1 MVFFL
6 TVLSWGA
13 GAGPAGAALI
23 QDTNPNS
30 PGFGYYVPDY
40 FGPAPNWA
48 NSPQLQK
55 FVDGMPG
62 ICGTPTGTNSIGQC
76 VPAAVPDQATY
87 PGSDY
92 YEIEVVEFRER
103 MHTAFPALNNPD
115 KMLATTGGTKL
126 RGYRQLNVDA
136 GDPARTPHYLGPL
149 LITQKDRPVRIKL
162 VNSLP
167 FGAAGNLFVPVDLT
181 VMGAGNYTVDYDPQT
196 KALTAPFSGRFAQNR
211 AVIHL
216 HGGRSPWIS
225 DGTPHQWITP
235 AGENQSY
242 GKGVSVSNVPDMWF
256 DATGTHITNTTY
268 PGSNCAGQTTCSVA
282 GATNNPGA
290 GAMTYFWSNQQ
301 SARFMFYHEHAW
313 GITRLGVYAG
323 LAAGYIIR
331 DAVENALINGGTVN
345 GREFL
350 AGTIPADEVALV
362 VQDKTFVDATG
373 TTGTNPNHV
382 MNTDPTW
389 AWGSIPGQP
398 VGTAVTGDLWWPHV
412 YMPAQNPYN
421 PDLSGVNPMGRW
433 MYGPWFWP
441 PTTNIAYGPVPNPYY
456 GPASPSPEMPG
467 TPNPSWGA
475 EAFLD
480 TPVINGTAY
489 PTLTLEPKAY
499 RFRILNAAHDRFF
512 NLQLYI
518 AADKATTNAADPTNS
533 PGLVLCDGT
542 EGVPLTNCT
551 EVKMVT
557 AAPTAG
563 WPATWPTDGRV
574 GGVPDPATS
583 GPSWIQIGTEGGFL
597 PAPVVMPNQP
607 INWIT
612 DPTLFTAGLVMP
624 QAEGGGTLQIGPA
637 ERADVI
643 LDFSA
648 FRNKTLILYNDAP
661 APWPALD
668 PHYDYYT
675 GAPDL
680 RSVGGADTPLPG
692 FGPNTRTL
700 MQIKIADV
708 APAATFDLAK
718 LQAAFTGANSVFAQG
733 QHEIIAGQTAYDA
746 TYAKTFPT
754 TWPYWG
760 ISRISDSYLSY
771 QRVDGTNVS
780 SLPMKAKAIQDEMG
794 ETFDDYGRM
803 SAKLGL
809 ELPFTTALNQTF
821 VMQNFVD
828 PATEKVKNGEVQ
840 IWKITHNGVDT
851 HPIHF
856 HLFEVQLLNRVGWD
870 GFITMPDPNELGWK
884 ETLKV
889 NPLQDT
895 IVALRPVAPSPPFPV
910 PNSVRPLNPSEP
922 LGSTVGFTN
931 IDPLTAQPV
940 VPPVTNRMENFGHE
954 YVWHCHILSHEEMDM
969 MRPIVMNADSLLYAA
984 NTGLGIWQWDL
995 GVWRQLNQVDPAKM
1009 AASGAVLYADFTG
1022 SGIWKHDGNTWTQL
1036 NQVNPSTMVSS
1047 GGMLY
1052 ADFTGSGIW
1061 KYDGT
1066 TWSQLNQV
1074 NPSSMVAS
1082 GSDLYA
1088 DFTGSG
1094 IWRWNGTSW
1103 TQLNTTNP
1111 SKMVVSGSL
1120 LYVDVAGSGIWVWN
1134 GTSWTQLNTTSPTA
1148 MVASGSYLYADIAG
1162 SGIWQWNGTIWSQLN
1177 TTSPAKMVASGANL
1191 FADIAGSG
1199 IWQWNG
1205 KSWSRLNSTSPEIM
1219 LASGS
1224 LLYADIPG
1232 SGIYKWETNA
1242 WTQLTATDPS
1252 MMASGF

>member
-1 MVFFL
+1 MIRRNMITGLIVSL
-6 TVLSWGA
+6 TVLFLGF
-13 GAGPAGAALI
+13 GQGPVQAALI

-30 PGFGYYVPDY
+30 PGFGYLIPDY
-40 FGPAPNWA
+40 FGAASNWA

-62 ICGTPTGTNSIGQC
+62 ICGTPTGTNIIGQC
-76 VPAAVPDQATY
+76 IPLAVPDQATY
-87 PGSDY
+87 SGTDY

-103 MHTAFPALNNPD
+103 MHTAFPALDNPD
-115 KMLATTGGTKL
+115 KMLATTGGSKL

-136 GDPARTPHYLGPL
+136 GNPARTPHYLGPL
-149 LITQKDRPVRIKL
+149 IITQKDRPVRIKL

-167 FGAAGNLFVPVDLT
+167 FGAPGNLFLPVDLT

-196 KALTAPFSGRFAQNR
+196 KLSKAAFSGRFAQNR

-235 AGENQSY
+235 AGEDQSY
-242 GKGVSVSNVPDMWF
+242 GKGVSVHNVPDMWF
-256 DATGTHITNTTY
+256 DATGTHITNTSY

-331 DAVENALINGGTVN
+331 DAVEDALINGGTVN

-362 VQDKTFVDATG
+362 IQDKTFVDATG
-373 TTGTNPNHV
+373 TTGSNPNHV

-398 VGTAVTGDLWWPHV
+398 LGTAVTGDLWWPHV

-441 PTTNIAYGPVPNPYY
+441 PTTNITYGPVPNPYY

-512 NLQLYI
+512 NLQLYV
-518 AADKATTNAADPTNS
+518 AADKATTNAADPINS

-563 WPATWPTDGRV
+563 WPATWPTDGRA

-597 PAPVVMPNQP
+597 PTPVVMPNQP

-643 LDFSA
+643 IDFSA

-680 RSVGGADTPLPG
+680 RSVGGANTPLPG
-692 FGPNTRTL
+692 FGPNTRTV

-708 APAATFDLAK
+708 APAAAFDLPK

-746 TYAKTFPT
+746 TYAKTFPAA
-754 TWPYWG
+754 WPYWG

-780 SLPMKAKAIQDEMG
+780 NLPMKSKAIQDEMG

-821 VMQNFVD
+821 VLQNFVD

-851 HPIHF
+851 HPVHF

-895 IVALRPVAPSPPFPV
+895 IVALRPVAPAPPFPL
-910 PNSVRPLNPSEP
+910 PNSIRPLNPSEP

-931 IDPLTAQPV
+931 INPLTAQPV

-969 MRPIVMNADSLLYAA
+969 MRPLAMNADSLLYVA
-984 NTGLGIWQWDL
+984 NAGTGLWQWDL
-995 GVWRQLNQVDPAKM
+995 GAWSKINDTVPSAL
-1009 AASGAVLYADFTG
+1009 AASGTNLYVTFTG
-1022 SGIWKHDGNTWTQL
+1022 QGVFKWDGN
-1036 NQVNPSTMVSS
+1036 
-1047 GGMLY
+1047 G
-1052 ADFTGSGIW
+1052 
-1061 KYDGT
+1061 
-1066 TWSQLNQV
+1066 WSQLN
-1074 NPSSMVAS
+1074 A
-1082 GSDLYA
+1082 A
-1088 DFTGSG
+1088 E
-1094 IWRWNGTSW
+1094 
-1103 TQLNTTNP
+1103 
-1111 SKMVVSGSL
+1111 
-1120 LYVDVAGSGIWVWN
+1120 
-1134 GTSWTQLNTTSPTA
+1134 PTA
-1148 MVASGSYLYADIAG
+1148 MVASGDNLYASFTGFGLAR
-1162 SGIWQWNGTIWSQLN
+1162 WNGTQWSQLN
-1177 TTSPAKMVASGANL
+1177 TAIPTSMVASGTSLYAIFSGFGLAKWDGTQWSQLNTAEPTAMVASYNNL
-1191 FADIAGSG
+1191 YASFAGFGLAKWDGT
-1199 IWQWNG
+1199 
-1205 KSWSRLNSTSPEIM
+1205 SWSQLNTSIPATMI
-1219 LASGS
+1219 ASGS
-1224 LLYADIPG
+1224 ILYSDFAG
-1232 SGIYKWETNA
+1232 FGLAKWEING
-1242 WTQLTATDPS
+1242 WSQLSSDSPL
-1252 MMASGF
+1252 MMVSGY